1 MSGGSRPD
9 SGSSGSGFGGGTSDD
24 CAIVESTVV
33 NSPSAVVLPQI
44 TAGMTLAVES
54 STQNGRKILVA
65 KTKAGVTVGSLTPR
79 RLTDLLACIDR
90 GNSYI
95 AVVTSRTGGKCGV
108 EIRPGSV

>member
-9 SGSSGSGFGGGTSDD
+9 SGSSGSGFGGASDD

-33 NSPSAVVLPQI
+33 NSPSAAVLPQI
-44 TAGMTLAVES
+44 TAGMALGVES
-54 STQNGRKILVA
+54 RAQGGRNILVA
-65 KTKAGVTVGSLTPR
+65 VTKAGAVVGSLTPR